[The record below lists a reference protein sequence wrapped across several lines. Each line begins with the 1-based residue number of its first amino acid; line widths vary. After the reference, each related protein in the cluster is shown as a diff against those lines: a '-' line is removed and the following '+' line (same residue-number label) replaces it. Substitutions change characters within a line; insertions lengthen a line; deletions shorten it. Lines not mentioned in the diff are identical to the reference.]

1 MYMDKDLKL
10 EFLERVKSEPMVEEV
25 RDEDDVSLCYP
36 VISQHCQPVPPPVD
50 KLPIEKTGE
59 APV

>member
-1 MYMDKDLKL
+1 MNVLYVLGYFNRNKQNSYAALNL
-10 EFLERVKSEPMVEEV
+10 
-25 RDEDDVSLCYP
+25 SLLRCMLFA
-36 VISQHCQPVPPPVD
+36 SQHCQPVPPPVD

>member
-1 MYMDKDLKL
+1 MIMTSYATQINMTI
-10 EFLERVKSEPMVEEV
+10 VYSN
-25 RDEDDVSLCYP
+25 
-36 VISQHCQPVPPPVD
+36 IVD